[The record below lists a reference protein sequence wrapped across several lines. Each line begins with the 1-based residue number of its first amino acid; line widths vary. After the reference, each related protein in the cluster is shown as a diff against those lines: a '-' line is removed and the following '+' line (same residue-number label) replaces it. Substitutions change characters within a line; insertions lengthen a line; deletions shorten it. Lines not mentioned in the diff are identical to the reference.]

1 MATHDRRAL
10 HTAFCSTSAVSS
22 PTEFRGTFSHFA
34 FRQSHP
40 KDCAARL
47 SVILP
52 AQQEQRTSPV
62 ISSRVDRLTKNLLLA
77 AAALLCQSTWAT
89 EPGCGPARGASNAP
103 DERATIALQ
112 NLDRQG
118 PVYYW
123 HDSSTYALLYFR
135 PEDLVARLEALLAS
149 ENFGDDSIGPALLDN
164 IRVDLPLKESTD
176 LFRYTLIDQRFDS
189 VVNSV
194 LADLL
199 KDGKVMLDKWIFADD
214 PSRSI
219 VMVSRSG
226 KDGQESERW
235 FCTRQDEVLFRIG

>member
-1 MATHDRRAL
+1 M
-10 HTAFCSTSAVSS
+10 
-22 PTEFRGTFSHFA
+22 
-34 FRQSHP
+34 
-40 KDCAARL
+40 
-47 SVILP
+47 
-52 AQQEQRTSPV
+52 
-62 ISSRVDRLTKNLLLA
+62 ISSRVDRLTKNLLITVTVLLTQGAWA
-77 AAALLCQSTWAT
+77 A
-89 EPGCGPARGASNAP
+89 EPACGLSPGAR

-118 PVYYW
+118 PVYFW

-135 PEDLVARLEALLAS
+135 PEDLVARLETLLAS
-149 ENFGDDSIGPALLDN
+149 ERFADDSIGPALLDN

-199 KDGKVMLDKWIFADD
+199 KDGKVMLDQWIFAED

-219 VMVSRSG
+219 VMVSRIG
-226 KDGQESERW
+226 KDGEEGGQW
-235 FCTRQDEVLFRIG
+235 FCTSRDDLLFKIQGR